1 MVHFFIGTKAQFIKM
16 APVMV
21 EMQKRGIAYRYIDSG
36 QHGELTRSL
45 RQTFGIREPDVNL
58 SKNGRDITTMAA
70 AAKWM
75 FRFWMYCIFNKKWLR
90 EKVFS
95 GGGICLVHGDTLST
109 LLGLRMAKAAGLAV
123 GHVEA
128 GLRSY
133 NYFNPFPEE
142 LIRLYCMKRCDVLFA
157 PSREAEKNL
166 HSMRIAGKIV
176 LVDGNTVVD
185 ALRLVE
191 NANVTVKIPSE
202 PYALA
207 ACHRLETITNRPRLE
222 KIIDLLN
229 RVASEMRVIFVIHK
243 PTQQY
248 LEKFDLKKKIS
259 SGVDVLGMQDY
270 MNFTALMR
278 NAKMVLADGGSI
290 QEECSY
296 LDKPCLIL
304 RHKTE
309 RPDGLGR
316 NAMLWEFKAEVLE
329 GFLKTVKNIRLTE
342 QQWPQPSKQIVDNL
356 EKHYGQDFIPR

>member
-16 APVMV
+16 ATVMV

-45 RQTFGIREPDVNL
+45 RQIFGIKEPDVNL
-58 SKNGRDITTMAA
+58 SKDGRDITTMSAA
-70 AAKWM
+70 VKWT
-75 FRFWMYCIFNKKWLR
+75 FRLWSYCIFNKKWLR
-90 EKVFS
+90 ENVFS
-95 GGGICLVHGDTLST
+95 DGGICLVHGDTLST
-109 LLGLRMAKAAGLAV
+109 LLGLKMAKAAGLAV

-157 PSREAEKNL
+157 PSQEALQNL
-166 HSMRIAGKIV
+166 CKMRIAGEIV
-176 LVDGNTVVD
+176 PVDGNTVVD

-191 NANVTVKIPSE
+191 KAKVTVKIPSE

-207 ACHRLETITNRPRLE
+207 ACHRLETITNRQRLE
-222 KIIDLLN
+222 KIVDLLN
-229 RVASEMRVIFVIHK
+229 RVSSEMKVIFVTHK

-248 LEKFDLKKKIS
+248 LEKFDLKNKIS
-259 SGVDVLGMQDY
+259 SRVDVFGMQDY

-290 QEECSY
+290 QEECRY
-296 LDKPCLIL
+296 LNKPCLIL
-304 RHKTE
+304 RNKTE
-309 RPDGLGR
+309 RPDGLGK
-316 NAMLWEFKAEVLE
+316 NAMLWEFKTEMLNAFLE
-329 GFLKTVKNIRLTE
+329 KIQNVNYPEEELPK
-342 QQWPQPSKQIVDNL
+342 PSKQIVEYL
-356 EKHYGQDFIPR
+356 AKHYAQSMA

>member
-16 APVMV
+16 APVIV
-21 EMQKRGIAYRYIDSG
+21 EMQKRGIPYRYIDSG

-45 RQTFGIREPDVNL
+45 RQVFGIKEPDVNL
-58 SKNGRDITTMAA
+58 SKNGRDITTMSAA
-70 AAKWM
+70 VKWM
-75 FRFWMYCIFNKKWLR
+75 FRLWIYCIFSKKWLR
-90 EKVFS
+90 ENVFP

-109 LLGLRMAKAAGLAV
+109 LFGLKMAKAAGLAV

-157 PSREAEKNL
+157 PSQEALQNL
-166 HSMRIAGKIV
+166 CKMRVTGEIV
-176 LVDGNTVVD
+176 PVDGNTVVD

-191 NANVTVKIPSE
+191 NAKVTVKIPSE

-207 ACHRLETITNRPRLE
+207 ACHRLETITNRKRLG
-222 KIIDLLN
+222 KIVELLN
-229 RVASEMRVIFVIHK
+229 RVSSEMKVIFVTHK

-248 LEKFDLKKKIS
+248 LEKFDLKKKIAS
-259 SGVDVLGMQDY
+259 RVDVLGMQDY
-270 MNFTALMR
+270 MNFTVLMR

-290 QEECSY
+290 QEECGY

-304 RHKTE
+304 RNKTE
-309 RPDGLGR
+309 RPDGLDK
-316 NAMLWEFKAEVLE
+316 NSMLWEFKNEVLE
-329 GFLKTVKNIRLTE
+329 GFLKTVKNIRFTE
-342 QQWPQPSKQIVDNL
+342 QQWPEPSKRIVDYL
-356 EKHYGQDFIPR
+356 EQHDQNFS